1 MSTISGV
8 SNMREAAMPQVKAGA
23 SKPASPQQKLS
34 SLFQQIDTAGKGSI
48 TKAQFTEA
56 FNKLNPPPAVKALGA
71 EAAFSKLDPQGTGS
85 VSKQDFIKGMES
97 IMAQAP
103 AKAAPAQVA
112 AAPAASAAK
121 PQANAAPAPAAATA
135 PPPPPP
141 PPAPAGNGAI
151 GNTINISA

>member
-8 SNMREAAMPQVKAGA
+8 SNMREAAMPQAKAAA

-48 TKAQFTEA
+48 TKAQFAEA

-103 AKAAPAQVA
+103 AKAAPA
-112 AAPAASAAK
+112 AAK
-121 PQANAAPAPAAATA
+121 AAPAPAQAAA
-135 PPPPPP
+135 PAKPQAAPVAASVPP